1 MTLNGNQVPWDVL
14 DHARALMAEIGAH
27 PNDCASLDAVDAV
40 DAVRDVLTLHG

>member
-27 PNDCASLDAVDAV
+27 PNDCASLDAVDV
-40 DAVRDVLTLHG
+40 VRDVLTLHG